1 MLMFQGSR
9 QRKDDGFTLVELI
22 MVIVIMAIIA
32 AVVAPL
38 IGGKYGAVIQSTERA
53 KWVQQAEVGFFL
65 MRRDLARSVPNSV
78 FTSGGS
84 GNDQI
89 TEFLFRDLGE
99 PDFAFRYRRRQF
111 HPWDRLQPNED
122 SRFDVFGSPGEYGP
136 HTGLAQPSLY
146 VSIGAES
153 AAEVRSS
160 WENLFGSPDGDIAP
174 VGDITNQEGE
184 NGNPIANVTI
194 DHDDDGSPDNHDFD
208 GHSPHYRAYFTNG
221 PVAYRCLN
229 GQLLRIHGYNVL
241 SNQPLTTRL
250 SSNRTGN
257 NPVVSRALD
266 NVLSCS
272 FRVIPGQSYQPPS
285 LEVMLEIGEGSE
297 SIRLIDTIQL
307 ENGA

>member
-1 MLMFQGSR
+1 MLMPTHQHR
-9 QRKDDGFTLVELI
+9 GFTLVELI

-53 KWVQQAEVGFFL
+53 KWVQQAEIGFFL
-65 MRRDLARSVPNSV
+65 MRRDLARAVPNSV
-78 FTSGGS
+78 FTSGTSG

-89 TEFLFRDLGE
+89 AEFLFRDLGE
-99 PDFAFRYRRRQF
+99 PDFAYRYRHRQF
-111 HPWDRLQPNED
+111 NPWDRLQPNND
-122 SRFDVFGSPGEYGP
+122 SSFDVFGSPGEYGP
-136 HTGLAQPSLY
+136 HTGLAQPPLY

-153 AAEVRSS
+153 AADVRSS
-160 WENLFGSPDGDIAP
+160 WENLFTSPDGDIAP
-174 VGDITNQEGE
+174 VGDITNQAGE

-194 DHDDDGSPDNHDFD
+194 DHDDDGSADNHDFD

-221 PVAYRCLN
+221 PVAYRCLD
-229 GQLLRIHGYNVL
+229 GQLQRIHGYNVL
-241 SNQPLTTRL
+241 SNQPLATRL
-250 SSNRTGN
+250 SSIRTGN